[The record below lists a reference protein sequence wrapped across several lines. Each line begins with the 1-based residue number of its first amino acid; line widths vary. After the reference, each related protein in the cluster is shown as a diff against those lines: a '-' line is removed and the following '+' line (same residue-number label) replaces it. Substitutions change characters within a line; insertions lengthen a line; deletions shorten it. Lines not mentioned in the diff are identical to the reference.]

1 MRNFITKLMQDMTP
15 DEKIGQLNLIIP
27 TDFTNTGAVIN
38 AGAEDKI
45 RAGLAGGIF
54 GIYTPEKIL
63 PYQKIA
69 AEDSRLKI
77 PLLCGLDVIHGHK
90 TIFPLPLALSCSWDM
105 ALIEKTAQIAA
116 RESAADGLNWVF
128 SPMVDI
134 ARDPRWGRIAESAG
148 EDPYLGAE
156 IAKAMVRGYQSD
168 NLAGDKTVMA
178 CVKHLANYGAAE
190 GGREY
195 NTTDMSRIRMYES
208 YFPPYKAAIEAGC
221 GSAMT
226 SFNDIDSVPASANK
240 WLMTDVL
247 RGQWGFD
254 GFVVSD
260 YTAINEMMLHGIGD
274 LKTCA
279 ARALS
284 AGTDMD
290 MVGEA
295 FLTTLKA
302 SLEDGSV
309 TMEEIDTACRRILE
323 AKYKLGLF
331 DDPYRY
337 LDPARPAAEILTPEH
352 RAAAREA
359 VTKSCVLLKNDG
371 NILPLNKSG
380 TIALIGPL
388 ADDKR
393 NQPGTWSVA
402 ANWEDCISLKTGIE
416 NVAGHDVTVLH
427 GKGANI
433 TDDPVLAERLN
444 VFGMTVEIDPRPP
457 EEMIAEA
464 VALAEKADVIIAALG
479 EAKEMSGEASSRTDI
494 SLPPAQQRLLEALC
508 GIGKPVVLVLMG
520 GRPMTIAKEYAAAD
534 ALLMAWY
541 GGTESGNGL
550 ADLLFGDAV
559 PSGKLTAS
567 FPHHV
572 GQIPVYYAHK
582 NTGRPVTGDPMEKFR
597 SRYLDAPN
605 DPLLPF
611 GFGLSY
617 TQFSY
622 GNITLDKT
630 ELSGADDV
638 LTARIKVTN
647 TGGYDGE
654 EIVQLYITD
663 PAASV
668 ARAVMDLKGFQKL
681 FIPQGETRE
690 AVFTVTTEH
699 LKFYNSNLEHVW
711 EAGEFIIRIGAHAHN
726 LKSAGINWQ

>member
-1 MRNFITKLMQDMTP
+1 MRDFITSLMQDMTP

-38 AGAEDKI
+38 ANAENKI
-45 RAGLAGGIF
+45 RDGLAGGIF

-69 AEDSRLKI
+69 AEESRLKI

-105 ALIEKTAQIAA
+105 ALIEKTAQIASV
-116 RESAADGLNWVF
+116 ESTADGLNWVF

-156 IAKAMVRGYQSD
+156 IAKAMVRGYQGGD
-168 NLAGDKTVMA
+168 LAGDKTVMA

-195 NTTDMSRIRMYES
+195 NTTDMSRVRMYES
-208 YFPPYKAAIEAGC
+208 YFPPYQAAIEAGC
-221 GSAMT
+221 GSAMS

-240 WLMTDVL
+240 WLMSDVL
-247 RGQWGFD
+247 RSQWGFD

-260 YTAINEMMLHGIGD
+260 YTAINEMILHGIGD

-309 TMEEIDTACRRILE
+309 TMDDIDTACRRILE

-337 LDPARPAAEILTPEH
+337 LDTARPAAEILTAEH
-352 RAAAREA
+352 RAAARDA

-371 NILPLNKSG
+371 QLLPLKKSG
-380 TIALIGPL
+380 SIALIGPL
-388 ADDKR
+388 ADDRR

-416 NVAGHDVTVLH
+416 NVAGGDVTVRH
-427 GKGANI
+427 AKGANI

-464 VALAEKADVIIAALG
+464 VEIAAKSDVIVAVLG

-494 SLPPAQQRLLEALC
+494 SLPPEQQRLLDALC
-508 GIGKPVVLVLMG
+508 KTGKPVILVLMG
-520 GRPMTIAKEYAAAD
+520 GRPLTIGKEHAAVD

-541 GGTESGNGL
+541 GGTEAGNGL
-550 ADLLFGDAV
+550 ADLLFGNAV

-582 NTGRPVTGDPMEKFR
+582 NTGRPVTGDVMEKFR

-605 DPLLPF
+605 DPLFPF

-617 TQFSY
+617 TEFSY
-622 GNITLDKT
+622 GDLTLDKT
-630 ELSGADDV
+630 ELSGTDDV
-638 LTARIKVTN
+638 LTARIAVTN
-647 TGGYDGE
+647 TGAYDGA

-663 PAASV
+663 PVADI
-668 ARAVMDLKGFQKL
+668 ARAVMDLKAFQKI

-690 AVFTVTTEH
+690 AVFTVTTEQ

-711 EAGEFIIRIGAHAHN
+711 EPGEFIIRIGANAHD
-726 LKSAGINWQ
+726 LTSASVNWQ

>member
-1 MRNFITKLMQDMTP
+1 MTP

-45 RAGLAGGIF
+45 RGGLAGGIF
-54 GIYTPEKIL
+54 GVYTPEKIL

-69 AEDSRLKI
+69 AEESRLKI
-77 PLLCGLDVIHGHK
+77 PLICGLDVIHGHR

-105 ALIEKTAQIAA
+105 PLIEKTAQIAA
-116 RESAADGLNWVF
+116 LESSADGLNWVF

-156 IAKAMVRGYQSD
+156 IAKAMVKGYQGGDLSD
-168 NLAGDKTVMA
+168 RKTVMA

-195 NTTDMSRIRMYES
+195 NTTDMSRMRMYES

-221 GSAMT
+221 GSAMS

-247 RGQWGFD
+247 RGEWGFD

-260 YTAINEMMLHGIGD
+260 YTAINEMILHGIGD
-274 LKTCA
+274 LKSCA

-309 TMEEIDTACRRILE
+309 TMNDIDTACRRILE

-337 LDPARPAAEILTPEH
+337 LDTARPAAEILTAEH
-352 RAAAREA
+352 RAVAREA

-371 NILPLNKSG
+371 NILPLKKSG
-380 TIALIGPL
+380 TIALVGPL
-388 ADDKR
+388 ADDRR
-393 NQPGTWSVA
+393 NQPGTWSIA

-416 NVAGHDVTVLH
+416 NVAGRDVTVLH
-427 GKGANI
+427 AKGANI

-457 EEMIAEA
+457 EEMIVEA
-464 VALAEKADVIIAALG
+464 LDLAEKADVIIAALG
-479 EAKEMSGEASSRTDI
+479 EAKEMSGEASSRTDL
-494 SLPPAQQRLLEALC
+494 SLPPEQQRLLESLC
-508 GIGKPVVLVLMG
+508 ATGKPVVLVLMG
-520 GRPMTIAKEYAAAD
+520 GRPMTIAKEHAAVD

-541 GGTESGNGL
+541 GGTEAGKGI
-550 ADLLFGDAV
+550 AELLFGDAV

-572 GQIPVYYAHK
+572 GQIPVYYARK
-582 NTGRPVTGDPMEKFR
+582 NTGRPPTGDPMEKFR

-605 DPLLPF
+605 EPLFPF

-617 TQFSY
+617 TEFSY
-622 GNITLDKT
+622 GDIALDKT
-630 ELSGADDV
+630 ALSGDDDV
-638 LTARIKVTN
+638 LTARIPVTN
-647 TGGYDGE
+647 TGKYDGE

-663 PAASV
+663 PVASV
-668 ARAVMDLKGFQKL
+668 SRAVMDLKAFQKI

-690 AVFTVTTEH
+690 VVFAITTEY
-699 LKFYNSNLEHVW
+699 LKFYNSDLQHVW
-711 EAGEFIIRIGAHAHN
+711 EPGEFMIRIGPHSGDLA
-726 LKSAGINWQ
+726 SASVFWR